1 MKREKRER
9 KYIMMSLSNFS
20 FSFNSLL
27 ECTSKEIK
35 SMYVGEYEEIEEKK
49 KKREKGGKYIKSDY

>member
-27 ECTSKEIK
+27 ECISKEIK